1 MQRIFVRKLV
11 ISLVAVALIGL
22 SILSISLVVQA
33 RQNQRIVLSG
43 QTVPLLKHAH
53 LIGTASA
60 QQKLDLSVGLQLRNQ
75 QELENLLS
83 NMYNP
88 RSSEYHHFLSTQMFA
103 NEFGPTVQQ
112 QQQVKDYLTSQGFT
126 VIRVSPNGVLI
137 DASATVAEVE
147 AAFHIKINC
156 NRQLAAGQLQYDE
169 YTVSLRRADRHPR
182 L

>member
-1 MQRIFVRKLV
+1 IPECLVVSPFIFMGQYDVRVEKGDRERESRPRRLVYLLDVESYMQRIFVRKLV

-103 NEFGPTVQQ
+103 NEFG
-112 QQQVKDYLTSQGFT
+112 
-126 VIRVSPNGVLI
+126 
-137 DASATVAEVE
+137 
-147 AAFHIKINC
+147 
-156 NRQLAAGQLQYDE
+156 
-169 YTVSLRRADRHPR
+169 
-182 L
+182 